1 MADADTT
8 NTGHFGLSGAESHGE
23 SDWVTGLHPMDDLLR
38 GERLPHIWCQGCGLG
53 TALTTFIGALQWL
66 EKNQG
71 WDLDKVSVV
80 SGIGCTGRI
89 AGYVRLD
96 SFHTTHGRAIP
107 FATGLKLANPELKV
121 VVISGD
127 GDIAGIGGNHFI
139 HAARRNLDI
148 TVICVNNFNYGM
160 TGGQVGPTTPHGAR
174 AVTTQYGNF
183 EYPFNLPY
191 LAAASGASFLARWTV
206 IHARRLEWTL
216 REAMMY
222 PGYSFVE
229 VIAPC
234 STSYARWNPEG
245 RGLDP
250 EKLRRRGLELMK
262 HYQKI
267 GKVAP
272 GTHPKDAAIR
282 VDKQG
287 AIVEIIEGV
296 FSDEPKPDFQTA
308 IDGQVQIAK
317 ERWQATTSAL
327 NRRPPIPK
335 RTDMVDRTEVQ
346 LGGFGGQ
353 GIVSAGRIIGQAATI
368 YDKMEACFTQSYGP
382 EARGGAA
389 GSQVVIA
396 SDPIHHPHLIKPTNA
411 IIMSQEAY
419 TKYVPKLAADAT
431 LLVDAGLVT
440 LPENHRNDLKT
451 YGIPATQIAEELGN
465 SRAANTVMLGLWTAI
480 IGAVSKAA
488 MLQSVTDAVPPKTVE
503 VNLKAFEA
511 GYQKGLH
518 GQGSNGL

>member
-1 MADADTT
+1 MSREDPRDDDRLKLA
-8 NTGHFGLSGAESHGE
+8 GFESLDQ
-23 SDWVTGLHPMDDLLR
+23 SDWETGLHPMDGLLR

-53 TALTTFIGALQWL
+53 TALTTFISALQWL

-71 WDLDKVSVV
+71 WDLDKVAVV

-107 FATGLKLANPELKV
+107 FATGLKLAKPDLNV
-121 VVISGD
+121 VVYSGD

-191 LAAASGASFLARWTV
+191 LAAAGGASFMARWTV
-206 IHARRLEWTL
+206 LHARRLEWTL
-216 REAMMY
+216 RQAMAHR
-222 PGYSFVE
+222 GFSFVE
-229 VIAPC
+229 IIAPC

-250 EKLRRRGLELMK
+250 QKLRRRGLEVMK
-262 HYQKI
+262 HYQMVGKI
-267 GKVAP
+267 AHN
-272 GTHPKDAAIR
+272 THPKDATIK
-282 VDKQG
+282 VNGKG
-287 AIVEIIEGV
+287 VITEIIEGT
-296 FSDEPKPDFQTA
+296 FIDDPKPDFQAAIEQMAQTA
-308 IDGQVQIAK
+308 KDQWAAAK
-317 ERWQATTSAL
+317 KTLDERPQL
-327 NRRPPIPK
+327 PR
-335 RTDMVDRTEVQ
+335 RTDHLPRTEVQ

-353 GIVSAGRIIGQAATI
+353 GIMSAGKIIGQAATI
-368 YDKMEACFTQSYGP
+368 YDGLEASLTQSYGP

-396 SDPIHHPHLIKPTNA
+396 SDPIHHPHLVEPTSM

-419 TKYVPKLAADAT
+419 TKYVINLSAGGV
-431 LLVDAGLVT
+431 LLIDNGLVKPT
-440 LPENHRNDLKT
+440 AGYRRDIAT
-451 YGIPATQIAEELGN
+451 FGIPATQIAEEFGN
-465 SRAANTVMLGLWTAI
+465 VRSANAVMLGLWTAI
-480 IGAVSKAA
+480 TGAVSKPA
-488 MLQSVTDAVPPKTVE
+488 MRQSLTDSVPPKTIE
-503 VNLKAFEA
+503 VNLKSFAA
-511 GYQKGLH
+511 GYEKGLERK
-518 GQGSNGL
+518 GSQ

>member
-1 MADADTT
+1 M
-8 NTGHFGLSGAESHGE
+8 
-23 SDWVTGLHPMDDLLR
+23 
-38 GERLPHIWCQGCGLG
+38 
-53 TALTTFIGALQWL
+53 
-66 EKNQG
+66 
-71 WDLDKVSVV
+71 
-80 SGIGCTGRI
+80 
-89 AGYVRLD
+89 
-96 SFHTTHGRAIP
+96 
-107 FATGLKLANPELKV
+107 
-121 VVISGD
+121 
-127 GDIAGIGGNHFI
+127 
-139 HAARRNLDI
+139 

-267 GKVAP
+267 GKVAH
-272 GTHPKDAAIR
+272 GTHPKDAAIQ
-282 VDKQG
+282 VDQKG
-287 AIVEIIEGV
+287 AIVEIVEGV
-296 FSDEPKPDFQTA
+296 FSNERKPDFQTA
-308 IDGQVQIAK
+308 IDEQAQMAK
-317 ERWQATTSAL
+317 ARWQATKKAL
-327 NRRPPIPK
+327 NKRSQIPK
-335 RTDMVDRTEVQ
+335 RTDIVSRTEVQ

-368 YDKMEACFTQSYGP
+368 YDKLEACFTQSYGP

-396 SDPIHHPHLIKPTNA
+396 SDPIHHPHLIEPTNA
-411 IIMSQEAY
+411 IMMSQEAY
-419 TKYVPKLAADAT
+419 TKYVPKLATGAT
-431 LLVDAGLVT
+431 LLIDDGLVT
-440 LPENHRNDLKT
+440 LSSDHRQDLKT

-480 IGAVSKAA
+480 TGAVSKSA
-488 MLQSVTDAVPPKTVE
+488 MQRSVTDAVPPKTVE
-503 VNLKAFEA
+503 VNLNAFEA
-511 GYQKGLH
+511 GYKKGLRH
-518 GQGSNGL
+518 KGSNAI

>member
-1 MADADTT
+1 M
-8 NTGHFGLSGAESHGE
+8 
-23 SDWVTGLHPMDDLLR
+23 
-38 GERLPHIWCQGCGLG
+38 I
-53 TALTTFIGALQWL
+53 
-66 EKNQG
+66 
-71 WDLDKVSVV
+71 
-80 SGIGCTGRI
+80 
-89 AGYVRLD
+89 
-96 SFHTTHGRAIP
+96 
-107 FATGLKLANPELKV
+107 
-121 VVISGD
+121 
-127 GDIAGIGGNHFI
+127 
-139 HAARRNLDI
+139 
-148 TVICVNNFNYGM
+148 
-160 TGGQVGPTTPHGAR
+160 
-174 AVTTQYGNF
+174 
-183 EYPFNLPY
+183 
-191 LAAASGASFLARWTV
+191 
-206 IHARRLEWTL
+206 
-216 REAMMY
+216 Y

-234 STSYARWNPEG
+234 STAYARWNPEG

-272 GTHPKDAAIR
+272 GTHPKDAAIK
-282 VDKQG
+282 VDKEG
-287 AIVEIIEGV
+287 AIIEIIEGV

-308 IDGQVQIAK
+308 IDEQVQIAN
-317 ERWQATTSAL
+317 ERWQAIKKAL
-327 NRRPPIPK
+327 NKRPQIPQ
-335 RTDMVDRTEVQ
+335 RTDIVNRTEVQ

-368 YDKMEACFTQSYGP
+368 YDKLEACFTQSYGP

-396 SDPIHHPHLIKPTNA
+396 SNPIHHPHLIEPTNA

-431 LLVDAGLVT
+431 LLIDDGLVT
-440 LPENHRNDLKT
+440 LPEEHRQDLKT

-480 IGAVSKAA
+480 IGAVSKSA
-488 MLQSVTDAVPPKTVE
+488 MQQSVTDAVPPKTLE
-503 VNLKAFEA
+503 VNLNAFEA

-518 GQGSNGL
+518 DQGSNGL